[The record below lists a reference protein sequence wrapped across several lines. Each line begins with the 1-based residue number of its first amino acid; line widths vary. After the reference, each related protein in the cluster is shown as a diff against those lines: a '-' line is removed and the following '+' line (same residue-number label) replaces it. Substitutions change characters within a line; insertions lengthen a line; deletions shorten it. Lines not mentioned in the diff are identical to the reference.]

1 MVEDTQENVQ
11 HSEEVDTFEIISYLE
26 GLTGFVFD
34 KAVLERVARERAVFN
49 VKHFEELTQEQ
60 KDLCKADL
68 LYTAYCSPD
77 VWASQTMAHGSFS
90 KTTGSQTLQKKEKI
104 LEMAMALYEKYD
116 AVPEEISEEGNMTW
130 LDM

>member
-34 KAVLERVARERAVFN
+34 KTVLERVARERAVFN

-116 AVPEEISEEGNMTW
+116 AVPEEISEGGNMTW